1 MNTVYKR
8 VLKIISIIAVTLA
21 LLVVAILAGL
31 AQQSKSA
38 PSLGLL
44 EHRLQPCP
52 TTANCVLSEEQTQTE
67 HFISPLELIM
77 PRDTVSAALIESA
90 LIESTIVAITS
101 MGGVIKSH
109 QKNYLLATFSSAIF
123 GFVDDLEVRIISNYP
138 NRQRFTL
145 HFRSASRMGKS
156 DFGANRKRVEQL
168 KLLLLKRKK
177 P

>member
-1 MNTVYKR
+1 MNITYKR
-8 VLKIISIIAVTLA
+8 VLKIILIIALMVA

-38 PSLGLL
+38 PSVGLL

-52 TTANCVLSEEQTQTE
+52 PTANCVLSEEQTQTK

-77 PRDTVSAALIESA
+77 PRDTASATLIE
-90 LIESTIVAITS
+90 LTMVEITS
-101 MGGVIKSH
+101 MGGVIQSH

-123 GFVDDLEVRIISNYP
+123 GFVDDLEIRIISNYP